1 MKSKNYYLVVLLL
14 LVCFKGLSQTQ
25 FWSDDFE
32 DAGSPSSGSR
42 TPSSTF
48 NASLERYFDRVT
60 TAQTSWTTTISGVSG
75 SKFWGGADIDN
86 ISGQNTQSHHQN
98 VAWSSINISG
108 KTGLSFSGL
117 FANGNITG
125 FDHFPGSSPID
136 YMLVEYR
143 IDGGAWNSL
152 VRFFP
157 NVANGNGALALE
169 TTGDSLAQ
177 GEGAALTGTF
187 TEFTANIPGTG
198 TLLDLRFKCLAN
210 GTSFEEVGV
219 DLLRLFEAPAC
230 TNPTITTPPSSTSVC
245 VTGNTSFTIAAT
257 GATGYQ
263 WQVNTGSGF
272 GNITNGGV
280 YSNATTATL
289 NITGATA
296 IMSGYLYRCLATS
309 GGGACSTTSSQATL
323 TVSNPSLTANSQTNI
338 ACFGGN
344 TGAATVNAAGGGIS
358 PYTYD
363 WTPGTPTGDGTTSVT
378 GLTAGTWTC
387 TVTDNIGCTAS
398 VNFNI
403 TQVAAIVVT
412 PNTQSN
418 VSCFGGSNGT
428 ASINTPT
435 GGLGGYSYNWTPGN
449 PTGDGT
455 VSVTGLTAQTYTCTV
470 SDGLGCTKTQN
481 FTITAPPALVV
492 TPSSQTNVSCFG
504 GSNGAA
510 SINTPTGGAG
520 GYTYNWTPGNPT
532 GDGSTAVTG
541 LTAQTYT
548 CTVTDANSCVASV
561 NFTVTAPP
569 ALVVTPNSQTNVS
582 CFGGSNGAASINTPT
597 GGAGGYTYNWTP
609 SNPTGDGT
617 TSVTGLTAQTYTCT
631 VTDANSCVASVNF
644 TVTAPPAL
652 SVTASSQTN
661 VSCFGGSNGAASIN
675 TPTGGAG
682 GYTYDWTPGNPTGDG
697 STSVTGLTAQ
707 TYTCTVTDANSCVA
721 SVNFTVTAPPAISV
735 TAASQTNIAC
745 FGGSNG
751 AASINTPTGGAGGY
765 TYDWTPGTPT
775 GDGTISVTGLNANTW
790 TCTVT
795 DVNGCTATQN
805 FTVTS
810 PTAIT
815 ASISSTETGC
825 TVNNGTATVS
835 SVSGGA
841 GGYTYDWSPG
851 TPTGDGTTSITGLAL
866 GIYSCIITDINGCS
880 ITPSVAVTTIA
891 GPSLTAA
898 SQTNVACFG
907 GTTGAAAVNDA
918 TGGGGGYTYDW
929 APGTPTGDGTIS
941 ITGLDADTYTCTVT
955 DANGCTASQAFTV
968 TEPSALAA
976 TASVTSNYNGSQIS
990 CSGASDGVIAVV
1002 PSGGA
1007 GGYSYDWSPGTPTG
1021 DGTAI
1026 ITGLIIGN
1034 YSVVVTD
1041 ANGCSVTSNVVALTE
1056 PMPLTASLVPQTNVS
1071 CFGGSNGT
1079 ASVVVTGG
1087 TGAYGYDWTPGTPT
1101 GDGTNSV
1108 TGLTAGTWSCDVTDV
1123 NGCTLSVVFTITE
1136 PSLLVLTAASETD
1149 VTCGG
1154 ASDGTAAVNT
1164 ATGGAGGYTYDWTP
1178 GTPTGDGTTAISGL
1192 SPDTYTCTVTD
1203 INGCTTSQVFT
1214 ITEAAPVLP
1223 TAVCQNVTV
1232 YLDPAGSVS
1241 IVAADIDGGSTV
1253 TCGPIALSASQ
1264 TTFTCADLG
1273 ANTVTLTVTG
1283 DGGTVTCD
1291 AIVTV
1296 TDTITPTA
1304 SNPATLQVECIG
1316 DAIVDVT
1323 DVTDEAD
1330 NCGATVT
1337 FVNDVSDG
1345 QTCPETITRTYNV
1358 ADASGNNVDVTQT
1371 IIIHDLTPPAAAN
1384 PITLNAQC
1392 TSVVPAPLPS
1402 WVSGEV
1408 DNCSPTVVA
1417 WISDQSNGLSCPET
1431 ITRTFSVTDE
1441 CNNSINV
1448 TQSIIVMDTEA
1459 PTADVASLPELTGNC
1474 DLTPATATA
1483 SDNCAGAING
1493 TPDVAFPITA
1503 FGTTTVTWTYVDACG
1518 NISTQTQDVTLTPID
1533 VTTHMA
1539 NDGITFV
1546 VNNLGQTYQWID
1558 CTTGQPIPG
1567 ATNHN
1572 FTPTYGSDFAVVIT
1586 QNGCSDTSTCINSTV
1601 GIGEAGIAT
1610 LMLYP
1615 NPTDGM
1621 LFVSFDGVINN
1632 IEVVDMLGRVIS
1644 APVSIGNKS
1653 VDATELAPGKYMLRI
1668 TTESNQ
1674 ILLEE
1679 FVVQL

>member
-75 SKFWGGADIDN
+75 SKFWGGADIYN

-108 KTGLSFSGL
+108 KTGLSFRGL

-245 VTGNTSFTIAAT
+245 VTRNTSFTIAAT

-609 SNPTGDGT
+609 
-617 TSVTGLTAQTYTCT
+617 
-631 VTDANSCVASVNF
+631 
-644 TVTAPPAL
+644 
-652 SVTASSQTN
+652 
-661 VSCFGGSNGAASIN
+661 
-675 TPTGGAG
+675 
-682 GYTYDWTPGNPTGDG
+682 
-697 STSVTGLTAQ
+697 
-707 TYTCTVTDANSCVA
+707 
-721 SVNFTVTAPPAISV
+721 
-735 TAASQTNIAC
+735 
-745 FGGSNG
+745 
-751 AASINTPTGGAGGY
+751 
-765 TYDWTPGTPT
+765 GTPT
-775 GDGTISVTGLNANTW
+775 GDGTISVTGLNANTY

-891 GPSLTAA
+891 GPSL
-898 SQTNVACFG
+898 
-907 GTTGAAAVNDA
+907 
-918 TGGGGGYTYDW
+918 
-929 APGTPTGDGTIS
+929 
-941 ITGLDADTYTCTVT
+941 
-955 DANGCTASQAFTV
+955 
-968 TEPSALAA
+968 
-976 TASVTSNYNGSQIS
+976 
-990 CSGASDGVIAVV
+990 
-1002 PSGGA
+1002 
-1007 GGYSYDWSPGTPTG
+1007 
-1021 DGTAI
+1021 
-1026 ITGLIIGN
+1026 
-1034 YSVVVTD
+1034 
-1041 ANGCSVTSNVVALTE
+1041 
-1056 PMPLTASLVPQTNVS
+1056 
-1071 CFGGSNGT
+1071 
-1079 ASVVVTGG
+1079 
-1087 TGAYGYDWTPGTPT
+1087 
-1101 GDGTNSV
+1101 
-1108 TGLTAGTWSCDVTDV
+1108 
-1123 NGCTLSVVFTITE
+1123 
-1136 PSLLVLTAASETD
+1136 
-1149 VTCGG
+1149 
-1154 ASDGTAAVNT
+1154 
-1164 ATGGAGGYTYDWTP
+1164 
-1178 GTPTGDGTTAISGL
+1178 
-1192 SPDTYTCTVTD
+1192 
-1203 INGCTTSQVFT
+1203 
-1214 ITEAAPVLP
+1214 
-1223 TAVCQNVTV
+1223 
-1232 YLDPAGSVS
+1232 
-1241 IVAADIDGGSTV
+1241 
-1253 TCGPIALSASQ
+1253 
-1264 TTFTCADLG
+1264 
-1273 ANTVTLTVTG
+1273 
-1283 DGGTVTCD
+1283 
-1291 AIVTV
+1291 
-1296 TDTITPTA
+1296 
-1304 SNPATLQVECIG
+1304 
-1316 DAIVDVT
+1316 
-1323 DVTDEAD
+1323 
-1330 NCGATVT
+1330 
-1337 FVNDVSDG
+1337 
-1345 QTCPETITRTYNV
+1345 
-1358 ADASGNNVDVTQT
+1358 
-1371 IIIHDLTPPAAAN
+1371 
-1384 PITLNAQC
+1384 
-1392 TSVVPAPLPS
+1392 
-1402 WVSGEV
+1402 
-1408 DNCSPTVVA
+1408 
-1417 WISDQSNGLSCPET
+1417 
-1431 ITRTFSVTDE
+1431 
-1441 CNNSINV
+1441 
-1448 TQSIIVMDTEA
+1448 
-1459 PTADVASLPELTGNC
+1459 
-1474 DLTPATATA
+1474 
-1483 SDNCAGAING
+1483 
-1493 TPDVAFPITA
+1493 
-1503 FGTTTVTWTYVDACG
+1503 
-1518 NISTQTQDVTLTPID
+1518 
-1533 VTTHMA
+1533 
-1539 NDGITFV
+1539 
-1546 VNNLGQTYQWID
+1546 
-1558 CTTGQPIPG
+1558 
-1567 ATNHN
+1567 
-1572 FTPTYGSDFAVVIT
+1572 
-1586 QNGCSDTSTCINSTV
+1586 
-1601 GIGEAGIAT
+1601 
-1610 LMLYP
+1610 
-1615 NPTDGM
+1615 
-1621 LFVSFDGVINN
+1621 
-1632 IEVVDMLGRVIS
+1632 
-1644 APVSIGNKS
+1644 
-1653 VDATELAPGKYMLRI
+1653 
-1668 TTESNQ
+1668 
-1674 ILLEE
+1674 
-1679 FVVQL
+1679 